1 MKPYMLW
8 SNYDG
13 CGYVRQFLPMKYNGW
28 TGDYLELGVIREQ
41 REKAREM
48 IEADIIVAHRLDD
61 PARIQLAKML
71 QSKGKKLVVDNDDT
85 TIIEEMNSLKGYMPY
100 RDTIN
105 NSIKMADLVTCSTP
119 FLKKEYEKLTDKTV
133 IVLPNCIDPEDYPK
147 VTHKDNLKLR
157 IGFIGSVLYK
167 EDRSV
172 IQDLI
177 IELSHR
183 NDVQI
188 VIYGL
193 IAPEIRTLEKN
204 KKYYEIM
211 KQDCDFWDTIDCEW
225 QSNTPINTYLDVVN
239 RLNLDIAVIARKDN
253 YFNRCKSNIKYLEMA
268 MLEIPCVCQSFRD
281 CKSPYDE
288 DIIDGWNGY
297 LAEDQDEFKNR
308 IEELIRFPDLRKN
321 ISKNAKQYVLDN
333 YNIKNKAHL
342 WAEAYQL
349 I

>member
-1 MKPYMLW
+1 MLW

-85 TIIEEMNSLKGYMPY
+85 TIIEEMNSLKGYMTY

-105 NSIKMADLVTCSTP
+105 NSIKMADLVTCSTE
-119 FLKKEYEKLTDKTV
+119 FLKKEYQKLTNKPV
-133 IVLPNCIDPEDYPK
+133 VVLPNCIQPEDYPK
-147 VTHKDNLKLR
+147 KKKYNLGKKIR
-157 IGFIGSVLYK
+157 IGFVGSVLYK

-177 IELSHR
+177 MELSQR
-183 NDVQI
+183 DDVQI

-193 IAPEIRTLEKN
+193 VPPNLRINKN

-211 KQDCDFWDTIDCEW
+211 KEDCDFWDTIDCEW
-225 QSNTPINTYLDVVN
+225 QGNTPINTYLDTIN
-239 RLNLDIAVIARKDN
+239 NLKLDIAVIARKDN
-253 YFNRCKSNIKYLEMA
+253 YFNRCKSNIKYLEMS
-268 MLEIPCVCQSFRD
+268 MLEIPCVCQSFKD
-281 CKSPYDE
+281 GNSPYDK
-288 DIIDGWNGY
+288 DIINGWNGY
-297 LAEDQDEFKNR
+297 LAEDEDEFKNK
-308 IEELIRFPDLRKN
+308 IEQLIRNPALRKK
-321 ISKNAKQYVLDN
+321 IRKNAKKYVIDN
-333 YNIKNKAHL
+333 YHIKTKAYM
-342 WAEAYQL
+342 WIETYKL
-349 I
+349 IQ